1 MVTRPRCKP
10 LGLKTFAP
18 AVDPFESI
26 IGILQQNG
34 CDWSVL
40 TSFGVG
46 ELGGYTTQGV
56 GPSVAP
62 RFPSTIDRARE
73 SCPLVAFRPPRLCFS
88 FRRLP

>member
-1 MVTRPRCKP
+1 MVTRPLCKP

-18 AVDPFESI
+18 AEDPFESI
-26 IGILQQNG
+26 MGILQQNG

-46 ELGGYTTQGV
+46 ELGGYTAQGV

-62 RFPSTIDRARE
+62 HFPSTIDRARE
-73 SCPLVAFRPPRLCFS
+73 SCPLVVLRPPRL
-88 FRRLP
+88 